1 MSIVQPERKRRNNV
15 VTAFIEYQ
23 GKLLL
28 LRRSKKVKT
37 MKGKWAG
44 ISGYIEMTTDPL
56 RQALKEIEEETGLS
70 NEKVRVICVGQPLE
84 VADTCNQDI
93 TWVVHP
99 YFFRTN
105 TDIVKL
111 DWEHDKYLWI
121 NPQEIKDYD
130 TVPKLKETL
139 DRVFPIG

>member
-1 MSIVQPERKRRNNV
+1 MSRVQSERKRRNNV
-15 VTAFIEYQ
+15 VTAFVQYQ

-37 MKGKWAG
+37 MKGKWAA
-44 ISGYIEMTTDPL
+44 ISGYIEMSTDPL
-56 RQALKEIEEETGLS
+56 RQAMKEVEEETGLS
-70 NEKVRVICVGQPLE
+70 NENVRVLRVGQPLE
-84 VADTCNQDI
+84 VVDPYNQNT
-93 TWVVHP
+93 TWIVHP

-105 TDIVKL
+105 TNVVKL

-130 TVPKLKETL
+130 TVPKLRETL
-139 DRVFPIG
+139 DNVFPVG